1 MYFWLI
7 ILWQG
12 RFAINPLYSRSN
24 GNMAAISLFAL
35 GTYTKAIFYTKTT
48 PAPSLFIC
56 NIYCAEYSSSS
67 SSGIVFSTFRRRFL
81 AKANQAPVQ
90 EWKKTSKTLIN
101 QTSAQ
106 FFLLHGEQITFMN
119 RLIWMYLLNVHLLY
133 MKDYWDQLP
142 LGCTCSRLVG
152 CTSINVQILNMWLWW
167 MPGWVLLVR
176 LTMRPRK
183 RC

>member
-1 MYFWLI
+1 
-7 ILWQG
+7 
-12 RFAINPLYSRSN
+12 
-24 GNMAAISLFAL
+24 MAAISLFAL

-106 FFLLHGEQITFMN
+106 FFLLHGEQITF
-119 RLIWMYLLNVHLLY
+119 VHE
-133 MKDYWDQLP
+133 
-142 LGCTCSRLVG
+142 
-152 CTSINVQILNMWLWW
+152 
-167 MPGWVLLVR
+167 
-176 LTMRPRK
+176 
-183 RC
+183 